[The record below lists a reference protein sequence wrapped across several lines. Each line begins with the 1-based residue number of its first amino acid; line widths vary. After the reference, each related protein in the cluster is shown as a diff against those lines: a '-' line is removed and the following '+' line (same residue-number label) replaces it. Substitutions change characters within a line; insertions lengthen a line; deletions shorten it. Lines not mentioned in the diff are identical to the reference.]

1 MNQKHSHSDSH
12 EHGKKH
18 GAKIHH
24 DWRFWAV
31 ILMLV
36 AIGIYV
42 LTLDESIAPGGDGQ
56 KVPAAAAP

>member
-1 MNQKHSHSDSH
+1 MNQKHSH
-12 EHGKKH
+12 EHGKKSSS
-18 GAKIHH
+18 KIHH

-56 KVPAAAAP
+56 TVPAAGAP